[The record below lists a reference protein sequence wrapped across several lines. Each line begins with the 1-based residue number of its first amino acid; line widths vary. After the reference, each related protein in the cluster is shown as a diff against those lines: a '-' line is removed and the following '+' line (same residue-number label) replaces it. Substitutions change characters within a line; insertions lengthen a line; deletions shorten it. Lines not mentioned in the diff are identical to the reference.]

1 MENGGLLM
9 INEYMDYLDSL
20 SFVESVLF
28 ACIGGTVL
36 GIVVPVFYYAFLSP
50 ESSQKNIFHNTF
62 DFLFTLVMLPI
73 FLIVLLLDI
82 FLNLEE
88 TV

>member
-1 MENGGLLM
+1 V
-9 INEYMDYLDSL
+9 ISEYMDYLDSL

-28 ACIGGTVL
+28 ACIGGAVL

-50 ESSQKNIFHNTF
+50 ESSQKNILHNIF
-62 DFLFTLVMLPI
+62 DFLFTIAILPI
-73 FLIVLLLDI
+73 FLIVLLIDN
-82 FLNLEE
+82 FFNLEE

>member
-62 DFLFTLVMLPI
+62 DFLFTIVMLPI
-73 FLIVLLLDI
+73 FVLVLLI
-82 FLNLEE
+82 NNFFNLEE

>member
-9 INEYMDYLDSL
+9 ISEYMDYLDSL

-28 ACIGGTVL
+28 ACIGGAVL

-50 ESSQKNIFHNTF
+50 ESSEKNIFQSTF
-62 DFLFTLVMLPI
+62 DFLFTIVILPI
-73 FLIVLLLDI
+73 FLIVLLI
-82 FLNLEE
+82 NNFFNLEE